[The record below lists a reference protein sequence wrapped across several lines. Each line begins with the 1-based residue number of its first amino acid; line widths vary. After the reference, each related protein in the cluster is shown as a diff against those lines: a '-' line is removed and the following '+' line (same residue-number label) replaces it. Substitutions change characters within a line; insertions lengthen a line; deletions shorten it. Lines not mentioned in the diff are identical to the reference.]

1 MKKLLFPIFIVA
13 ILASCTDNASTE
25 VTENSKIILKKQ
37 SVNESLIKSLPG
49 FESLEI
55 YPLISSEDKLEGS
68 PNFVFGPQPDG
79 AGIFKNPSGSG
90 YIMLNNHEIAF
101 SVSRV
106 FLDETFKP
114 IKGEYIVDAA
124 GGNMRLCSATLA
136 TPAEHGFGPLFLTAG
151 ETSGESMIHGID
163 PNGSVNDKARKDRVL
178 PALGKASM
186 ENAVPLPKDAFQN
199 KTVIIIGEDGGDG
212 QLIAYVTD
220 KVGDLTNGKY
230 YVLRRTNQNTIETD
244 MKKGSKYDVE
254 FVEITGVSSLTGAQ
268 IAAKTKEVKAI
279 SFARVEDVD
288 YGKGSAAAGREVYFV
303 ATGVSQA
310 DKVTPVDGYTMWG
323 RLYHLTMDATNPLK
337 GSLEVLI
344 DGGENPGNSLVNP
357 DNVCVTQNFVYVQE
371 DGDSFYQ
378 ATKHDGR
385 IWQYNLSSKTNTPML
400 EMNHQRTNTA
410 FNTKYNPS
418 NDTRLS
424 SWEFGAMYDIS
435 DIIGK
440 PNTFIVNVHPHTWR
454 DAKFANADGSGLIT
468 NNEGGQVLVVRGIA
482 K

>member
-1 MKKLLFPIFIVA
+1 MKRLFLSIL
-13 ILASCTDNASTE
+13 ILAGLSSCNDNVSSE
-25 VTENSKIILKKQ
+25 VTENSQIVFKKH
-37 SVNESLIKSLPG
+37 SVNDALIKSLPG

-55 YPLISSEDKLEGS
+55 YPLISSDDKLEGS
-68 PNFVFGPQPDG
+68 PNFVFGTQPDG
-79 AGIFKNPSGSG
+79 AGIMKNPNGAG

-114 IKGEYIVDAA
+114 TKGEYIVDAA
-124 GGNMRLCSATLA
+124 GGSMRLCSATLA

-151 ETSGESMIHGID
+151 ESNGESMVHGIE
-163 PNGSVNDKARKDRVL
+163 PNGSVNDKSRKDRVL

-186 ENAVPLPKDAFQN
+186 ENAVPLPKDAYAG
-199 KTVIIIGEDGGDG
+199 KTVIIIGEDSGDG
-212 QLIAYVTD
+212 QLIAYVAD
-220 KVGDLTNGKY
+220 KVGDLSNGKY
-230 YVLRRTNQNTIETD
+230 YVLRRTTQNTVETD
-244 MKKGSKYDVE
+244 MIKGNQYAVE
-254 FVEITGVSSLTGAQ
+254 FVEIEGVSAMTGAA

-288 YGKGSAAAGREVYFV
+288 YGKGSAAAGREIYFV

-310 DKVTPVDGYTMWG
+310 DKVSPVAGYTMWG

-337 GSLEVLI
+337 GSLEILA
-344 DGGENPGNSLVNP
+344 DGGDNPGSSLVNP
-357 DNVCVTQNFVYVQE
+357 DNVCVTKNFVYVQE
-371 DGDSFYQ
+371 DGDSFYKD
-378 ATKHDGR
+378 TKHDGR
-385 IWQYNLSSKTNTPML
+385 IWQYSLGTKALTPML
-400 EMNHQRTNTA
+400 EMNHQRTNAT
-410 FNTKYNPS
+410 FNAKYNPS

-424 SWEFGAMYDIS
+424 SWEYGAMYDIS

-454 DAKFANADGSGLIT
+454 DPKFANADGSGLIT
-468 NNEGGQVLVVRGIA
+468 NNEGGQVLVVRGVA

>member
-1 MKKLLFPIFIVA
+1 MKRLFLSISLLA
-13 ILASCTDNASTE
+13 GLASCKSTDSIE
-25 VTENSKIILKKQ
+25 VAENSQIVFKKH
-37 SVNESLIKSLPG
+37 SVNDALIKSLAG

-55 YPLISSEDKLEGS
+55 YPLISSDDKLEGS

-79 AGIFKNPSGSG
+79 AGIMKNPTGAG

-114 IKGEYIVDAA
+114 TKGEYIVDAA

-136 TPAEHGFGPLFLTAG
+136 TPEEHGFGPMFLTAG
-151 ETSGESMIHGID
+151 ETNGESMVHGVD
-163 PNGSVNDKARKDRVL
+163 PIGSVNDKSRKDRVL

-186 ENAVPLPKDAFQN
+186 ENAVPLPKDAYAG
-199 KTVIIIGEDGGDG
+199 KTIIIIGEDGGDG
-212 QLIAYVTD
+212 QLIAYVAD

-230 YVLRRTNQNTIETD
+230 YVLRRTTQNTIETD
-244 MKKGSKYDVE
+244 MIKGNQYAVE
-254 FVEITGVSSLTGAQ
+254 FVEIEGVSSMTGAA

-288 YGKGSAAAGREVYFV
+288 YGKGGGSASREVYFV

-310 DKVTPVDGYTMWG
+310 DKVSPVAGYTMWG

-337 GSLEVLI
+337 GSLEVLA
-344 DGGENPGNSLVNP
+344 DGGDNPGNSLVNP
-357 DNVCVTQNFVYVQE
+357 DNVCVTKNFVYVQE
-371 DGDSFYQ
+371 DGDSFYKE
-378 ATKHDGR
+378 TKHDGR
-385 IWQYNLSSKTNTPML
+385 IWQYSLATKALTPML
-400 EMNHQRTNTA
+400 EMNHQRTNAT
-410 FNTKYNPS
+410 FNAKYNPS
-418 NDTRLS
+418 NDARLS
-424 SWEFGAMYDIS
+424 SWEYGAMYDIS

-468 NNEGGQVLVVRGIA
+468 NNEGGQVLVVRGVS